1 MAGALDLSKSQR
13 FWLEGCPS
21 SQPNHSILDGE
32 KLAFYIIPY
41 LFLVG
46 TFWSGLLLKVKV
58 RDLLLLCSVPAVV
71 LVVIRGDVGTDTASY
86 IQILDS
92 MQNVSGN
99 LSGYGVEFG
108 FYIFKVF
115 LYLGLSPRTVALFI
129 SGLVC
134 VLALFSFSR
143 RRDDAIVFTFLVFP
157 VFFYDMSMNGLRYG
171 MAFCFAKLA
180 ADYLDEKKLPLAVL
194 FFVLAFSFH
203 VSSLLVFVLL
213 AIRKISRNAL
223 VAFGALALIGA
234 AVSSDQ
240 ILLKMAAYESLE
252 SPDGLSGLAP
262 LMISILI
269 FMASLFFSPKSY
281 IYLTFLLVSELSS
294 FVLAKYSYAGL
305 RLQFLILF
313 VMCCGV
319 PALDVMHARRRPFF
333 MLSLMLIGVVGFAAS
348 MRNMVNGQGEGESP
362 FLPYHFFWEVK

>member
-1 MAGALDLSKSQR
+1 
-13 FWLEGCPS
+13 
-21 SQPNHSILDGE
+21 
-32 KLAFYIIPY
+32 
-41 LFLVG
+41 
-46 TFWSGLLLKVKV
+46 
-58 RDLLLLCSVPAVV
+58 
-71 LVVIRGDVGTDTASY
+71 
-86 IQILDS
+86 
-92 MQNVSGN
+92 
-99 LSGYGVEFG
+99 
-108 FYIFKVF
+108 
-115 LYLGLSPRTVALFI
+115 
-129 SGLVC
+129 
-134 VLALFSFSR
+134 
-143 RRDDAIVFTFLVFP
+143 
-157 VFFYDMSMNGLRYG
+157 